1 MTPVKI
7 ACFKILF
14 PVMLCIGIL
23 LSAANSQA
31 QNAKNT
37 SYLLQIHFVDKDS
50 AFDPQPLKLQTGF
63 AGRALCNTYIQG
75 LPALL
80 SSKGYPTASV
90 DSVFEKENFTTI
102 HLFLGKRY
110 QWIKLTP
117 VGIEKAAMEESR
129 FRDKD
134 YAGKLLNIRQLLSL
148 QERVLNYY
156 EKNGYPFAE
165 IFLDSIRLD
174 DDKMEALLRSRRGPL
189 YHIDSTRV
197 FGKVKISKKFLQHYL
212 AIPNGSLYN
221 KEKLEQVSKRML
233 ELPYL
238 QEVQHN
244 DITMLGSGS
253 ILNLY
258 LAPKRSS
265 QVNFLIGFLP
275 NSSQSGKLQL
285 TADVNLNLKN
295 ALSNGETILFT
306 WQQLQAKSPR
316 LNLGYQQP
324 YIFNSS
330 FGFDFMFDLFK
341 KDSTFLQV
349 NALLGLQYLL
359 SATQS
364 GKIFVQWQNS
374 FLLGTGVDT
383 NEVKA
388 TKKLPPNIDVTA
400 INVGLDYDW
409 SKTDYRLNPRSGNEI
424 KITAAT
430 GIKNIKK
437 NNEILNIKDPS
448 FNYAS
453 LYDSI
458 KARSY
463 QFRVKLSAA
472 HYFPVGKQATVKTAF
487 NGGVFVSPSIFRNEL
502 FQIGGYKLLRGFS
515 EESIYATQYAVL
527 TAEYRY
533 RLGLNSFLFGFVDG
547 GWVRNKY
554 QQVNLKNNFIGAGL
568 GLAFETR
575 FGLLN
580 ISYAAGKRDD
590 IKFNLR
596 GASKIHFGYVNYF

>member
-1 MTPVKI
+1 MTLVKLI
-7 ACFKILF
+7 RCKILI
-14 PVMLCIGIL
+14 PVWLCIGIS
-23 LSAANSQA
+23 LSAI
-31 QNAKNT
+31 NAKAQAPKT
-37 SYLLQIHFVDKDS
+37 TLYQLQVLFVDKDS
-50 AFDPQPLKLQTGF
+50 SFDLQLLKLQTGF
-63 AGRALCNTYIQG
+63 ANQALCIAYIQN
-75 LPALL
+75 LPTLL

-90 DSVFEKENFTTI
+90 DSIFEKENSATI
-102 HLFLGKRY
+102 RLFLGKLY
-110 QWIKLTP
+110 HWIKLTP
-117 VGIEKAAMEESR
+117 QGIEKDAMEESR
-129 FRDKD
+129 FREKD
-134 YAGKLLNIRQLLSL
+134 YEGKLLNIQQLLSL
-148 QERVLNYY
+148 QERILNYY

-174 DDKMEALLRSRRGPL
+174 DNKMEAVLRSKKGPL
-189 YHIDSTRV
+189 YHIDSIRV
-197 FGKVKISKKFLQHYL
+197 FGKAKISKKFLQHYL
-212 AIPNGSLYN
+212 NIPNGSAYN

-238 QEVQHN
+238 QELQPSDV
-244 DITMLGSGS
+244 TMLGTGS

-265 QVNFLIGFLP
+265 QANFLIGFLP
-275 NSSQSGKLQL
+275 SASQTGKLQL

-295 ALSNGETILFT
+295 AMNNGETILFN

-316 LNLGYQQP
+316 LNLGLQQP
-324 YIFNSS
+324 YIFNSN
-330 FGFDFMFDLFK
+330 FGIDFLFDLFK
-341 KDSTFLQV
+341 KDSTFLQI

-359 SATQS
+359 STTQS

-383 NEVKA
+383 NQVKS
-388 TKKLPPNIDVTA
+388 TKQLPPNIDVTA
-400 INVGLDYDW
+400 INIGLDYDW
-409 SKTDYRLNPRSGNEI
+409 NKTDYRLNPRKGNEI
-424 KITAAT
+424 KITAAV

-437 NNEILNIKDPS
+437 NNEILNIKDPL

-453 LYDSI
+453 LYDSV

-472 HYFPVGKQATVKTAF
+472 HYFPVGKQATVKAAL
-487 NGGVFVSPSIFRNEL
+487 NGGVFISPNIFRNEL

-533 RLGLNSFLFGFVDG
+533 RLALNSFMFGFVDA

-554 QQVNLKNNFIGAGL
+554 QQINLKNNFIGAGL

-580 ISYAAGKRDD
+580 ISYAAGKRNDV
-590 IKFNLR
+590 KLNLR
-596 GASKIHFGYVNYF
+596 EASKIHFGYVNYF